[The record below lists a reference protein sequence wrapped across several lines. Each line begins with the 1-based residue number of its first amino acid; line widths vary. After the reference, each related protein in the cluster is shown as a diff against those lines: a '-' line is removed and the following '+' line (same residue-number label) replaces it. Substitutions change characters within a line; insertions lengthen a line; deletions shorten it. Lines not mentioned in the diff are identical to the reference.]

1 MTLDVSFYPKT
12 HEISWTICDFLSSS
26 SLQPPQIPKKMNFS
40 ALMMFCQLHA
50 QGAPSVWKWLVTYR
64 SQLQEN
70 EMEERPWV

>member
-50 QGAPSVWKWLVTYR
+50 
-64 SQLQEN
+64 
-70 EMEERPWV
+70 